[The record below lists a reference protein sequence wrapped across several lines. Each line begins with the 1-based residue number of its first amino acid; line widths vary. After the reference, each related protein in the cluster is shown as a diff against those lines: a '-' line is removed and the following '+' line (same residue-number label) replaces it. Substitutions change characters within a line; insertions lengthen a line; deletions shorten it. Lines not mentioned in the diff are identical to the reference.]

1 MAAGA
6 NGAVPDVW
14 YQILHSSFALDKY
27 GNFTVPS
34 LAYMS
39 RLRVVCTSLR
49 EANSLL
55 ETPYDALV
63 DYQDDRKVVPIRFS
77 GGMHFGSSENYQAL
91 SIIRDKAT
99 GRMFAVL
106 RTRNLVFKGGV
117 FYCSVDRTY
126 SLARLAELLNGH
138 SPDWST
144 RLPDVHEMAYRST
157 SSVLTYRVKQP
168 TIFERAGIKGV
179 VTKNQLVAK
188 EHKGGP
194 AAGTNYHLDDCISH
208 KVFEWRRP
216 TPPPPV
222 WGAQVARARVE
233 YYKHHELV
241 LITSVD
247 GQPVKARELAWG
259 SAWIGTIGTVLQPYD
274 FHRPLQADGQPFF
287 ADHVHVLAKALGWDC
302 APEIVKGLGGLA
314 SLLAH
319 GMGPSMPKSLDDAG
333 LAYGIPKTVTVRL
346 ERMACAARELCAD
359 EEAENAH
366 LQAQMEKLSPSAPK
380 KRERRGAATAAEQA
394 LAASAMDAVNLDG
407 SVRKGFALQW
417 SRRDRVADRV
427 SNENAIREQKKA
439 GGAEAW
445 HRKREQERGDD
456 SWEPEKKRKP
466 RSRSRTPTPTPTPD
480 AIDPRD
486 AAVNDCLRIINSL

>member
-14 YQILHSSFALDKY
+14 CKILYNGFALDKY

-39 RLRVVCTSLR
+39 KLRAVCASLR
-49 EANSLL
+49 EANLLL

-77 GGMHFGSSENYQAL
+77 GGMHFGSNENYQAL

-106 RTRNLVFKGGV
+106 RTRNLVTKGGV
-117 FYCSVDRTY
+117 LYCSVDRTY

-138 SPDWST
+138 SPDWSA
-144 RLPDVHEMAYRST
+144 RLPDVHEMAYRQT
-157 SSVLTYRVKQP
+157 SSVFPYRVKQP

-194 AAGTNYHLDDCISH
+194 AAGTNLHLDDCISN
-208 KVFEWRRP
+208 KLFEWRRP
-216 TPPPPV
+216 TPPPPFP
-222 WGAQVARARVE
+222 GAQVARARPQ

-259 SAWIGTIGTVLQPYD
+259 SAWVGTIGTVLQPYD
-274 FHRPLQADGQPFF
+274 FHRPLHADGQPFF
-287 ADHVHVLAKALGWDC
+287 ADFVHVLAKALGWDC

-333 LAYGIPKTVTVRL
+333 LAYGIARVVTERL
-346 ERMACAARELCAD
+346 EKMAERAREHRAQ

-366 LQAQMEKLSPSAPK
+366 FQAQMEKLSPGAPK

-394 LAASAMDAVNLDG
+394 LAASSIDAVNLDG
-407 SVRKGFALQW
+407 SVCKGYRLQW
-417 SRRDRVADRV
+417 SRRDRVAARR
-427 SNENAIREQKKA
+427 SNESAIREQKKA

-445 HRKREQERGDD
+445 HRKREQDCGDGA
-456 SWEPEKKRKP
+456 WEPEKKRKP
-466 RSRSRTPTPTPTPD
+466 RGCSRTPTPTPE

-486 AAVNDCLRIINSL
+486 AAVNECLRIINSL